1 MISAAQ
7 TATLFGQL
15 VHGSLVNHGKIF
27 AAHGVSG
34 IPPQHV
40 VIHDPFVHEPGAFF
54 VHPEQRK
61 VFNGKGRTAVV
72 VFEDPFGPRQVA
84 QVDLDHAA
92 ADFVSTDRP
101 GHFHAFA
108 FVPPPVIVIIIHLR
122 FLFEHLFIGPESAA
136 GQDDVFRRHLQG
148 AAVPHGGGDAGDA
161 AFRIGDQRLSGRVEA
176 DVDTE
181 FFLHPF
187 MQLGKVCF
195 RVRPQV
201 IRLWRIDVQLL
212 VDPKAQ
218 PQSDA
223 VGLQPINRTARFV
236 ENGLEQRGIAA
247 VMVVFLQI
255 VK

>member
-1 MISAAQ
+1 
-7 TATLFGQL
+7 
-15 VHGSLVNHGKIF
+15 
-27 AAHGVSG
+27 
-34 IPPQHV
+34 
-40 VIHDPFVHEPGAFF
+40 
-54 VHPEQRK
+54 
-61 VFNGKGRTAVV
+61 
-72 VFEDPFGPRQVA
+72 
-84 QVDLDHAA
+84 
-92 ADFVSTDRP
+92 
-101 GHFHAFA
+101 
-108 FVPPPVIVIIIHLR
+108 
-122 FLFEHLFIGPESAA
+122 
-136 GQDDVFRRHLQG
+136 
-148 AAVPHGGGDAGDA
+148 
-161 AFRIGDQRLSGRVEA
+161 
-176 DVDTE
+176 
-181 FFLHPF
+181 